1 MGILLDARYWYRDV
15 DGDLHR
21 VCLVKEYPSAR
32 LLRFSDQARA
42 QLLNDGKKD
51 FDIMTQYVGKDSGTM
66 ANLQAIITYLTEMLQ
81 QPSSPAMAPRPV
93 MSSHFGS
100 LRQAMHCLA
109 LVKFFDLDPTYDQ
122 VYWIR
127 AWIETWLKYHDLL
140 PDEVLCAWRLF
151 KDNTSEHELLDK
163 VIQRAA
169 TTWNKNTLYFEK
181 GQEDWA
187 FMTRIKPGEQELWDM
202 VKATVDSRHGK
213 SAFENM
219 WRHAT
224 VRKNLRDSNWHNDDR
239 YADWARETKHFRER
253 LKGSRAVHMAI
264 LGEALG
270 WNQR

>member
-1 MGILLDARYWYRDV
+1 MGV
-15 DGDLHR
+15 
-21 VCLVKEYPSAR
+21 
-32 LLRFSDQARA
+32 
-42 QLLNDGKKD
+42 LNSNI
-51 FDIMTQYVGKDSGTM
+51 FRISR
-66 ANLQAIITYLTEMLQ
+66 I
-81 QPSSPAMAPRPV
+81 
-93 MSSHFGS
+93 
-100 LRQAMHCLA
+100 
-109 LVKFFDLDPTYDQ
+109 
-122 VYWIR
+122 
-127 AWIETWLKYHDLL
+127 
-140 PDEVLCAWRLF
+140 CAWRLF

-213 SAFENM
+213 SAFKNM